1 VAAEH
6 IDSTLDAVL
15 VLGMAFDRR
24 GYRLGHG
31 GGYFDRFLAGRP
43 FPAIGLAYDFQ
54 VLDQIPVEHHDI
66 AMSIVVTESESRRYL
81 SRSPVNSPPHG

>member
-1 VAAEH
+1 VADDQ
-6 IDSTLDAVL
+6 IDNTLDAVL

-43 FPAIGLAYDFQ
+43 FPAIALAYDFQ
-54 VLDQIPVEHHDI
+54 VLDRVPAEPHDI
-66 AMSIVVTESESRRYL
+66 PMSVVVTETQTLRPAMP
-81 SRSPVNSPPHG
+81 SPSVPLD